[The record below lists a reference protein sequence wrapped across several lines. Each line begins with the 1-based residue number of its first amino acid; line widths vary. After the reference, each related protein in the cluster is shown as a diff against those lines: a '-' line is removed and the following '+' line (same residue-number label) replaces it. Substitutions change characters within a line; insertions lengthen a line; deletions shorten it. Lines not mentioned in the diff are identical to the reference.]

1 MGNLLKTIPF
11 YLVLIMTFG
20 LAGAEKMLAGQAP
33 DWFLKQFTG
42 SLLDLFPGALTLSF
56 FLIAMLE
63 IGTAL
68 LLVVG
73 LLKRQKPF
81 LFYGVLLAQITFL
94 TLGFGQR
101 LTHQYEAAGSLF
113 FFAVLTFIAGH
124 HALAA
129 D

>member
-1 MGNLLKTIPF
+1 MGNLLKTFPF

-20 LAGAEKMLAGQAP
+20 LAGTEKILGGQAP
-33 DWFLKQFTG
+33 DWFIKQFSG
-42 SLLDLFPGALTLSF
+42 SLLDIFPGALSLSF
-56 FLIAMLE
+56 FLIAGLE

-68 LLVVG
+68 LLMVG
-73 LLKRQKPF
+73 LLKRQKSF

-94 TLGFGQR
+94 ILGFGQR

-113 FFAVLTFIAGH
+113 FYAVLTFIAGQ

-129 D
+129 E